1 MILCFNFLK
10 EEFKNLKFQFGTS
23 RWGGTRKLPY
33 VFTEYGVAML
43 SFVLNSERAIRV
55 NIEIMRTFGKVREF
69 ALTNKELFLKIKEL
83 EIKYDGQF
91 KEVFEVLN
99 KLIIE
104 KSKPRKQIGFKIG
117 K

>member
-1 MILCFNFLK
+1 MPF
-10 EEFKNLKFQFGTS
+10 
-23 RWGGTRKLPY
+23 

-43 SFVLNSERAIRV
+43 SSVLNSKQAIKV
-55 NIEIMRTFGKVREF
+55 NIEIMRTFGKIREF
-69 ALTNKELFLKIKEL
+69 ALTNKELFLKIREL

-104 KSKPRKQIGFKIG
+104 KAKPRKQIGYKIRE
-117 K
+117 KK